1 MYVGGAMII
10 LATVI
15 VTIAS
20 HQREST
26 SLGSVKR
33 QLSFTKL
40 PTMDQ
45 DEASSGNGTQGL
57 AHGRH
62 EQKADVQKQCL

>member
-1 MYVGGAMII
+1 MII

-26 SLGSVKR
+26 SLESVKR

-45 DEASSGNGTQGL
+45 DEASSGHGTQGL
-57 AHGRH
+57 AHERH
-62 EQKADVQKQCL
+62 EQEADVQKQCL

>member
-1 MYVGGAMII
+1 MII

-26 SLGSVKR
+26 SLESVKQ

-40 PTMDQ
+40 PIVDQ

-57 AHGRH
+57 AHEHH
-62 EQKADVQKQCL
+62 EQEADVQKQCL